1 MTPRLKIL
9 IATFGISILILLA
22 DRFSADSDS
31 APKKPSSQPKT
42 SKSSK
47 SSLTKTMGIGS
58 RQFKPISSGVKSL
71 TGWKRNPFEIEYTE
85 TPVQSSP
92 SKDSEKG
99 NSVRLATLNTIII
112 QSIYEIGND
121 AVAVIE
127 GKAYR
132 TGDYLNNMLIEKI
145 EPRKITFKIGGKSY
159 AVDFG
164 S

>member
-1 MTPRLKIL
+1 M
-9 IATFGISILILLA
+9 
-22 DRFSADSDS
+22 
-31 APKKPSSQPKT
+31 
-42 SKSSK
+42 
-47 SSLTKTMGIGS
+47 
-58 RQFKPISSGVKSL
+58 
-71 TGWKRNPFEIEYTE
+71 PFEIDYTE
-85 TPVQSSP
+85 KPVQSSP
-92 SKDSEKG
+92 SKDSKKG

-127 GKAYR
+127 GKSYR